1 METGTRENELKKL
14 ASAFCTKP
22 GGSARD
28 LAAAAGISKAT
39 FYRVYSSKDHL
50 EEILTE
56 RAEEVVEGLFAITEK
71 DITSRNALSEMMRW
85 CCDNREYLMFLCRSA
100 LLGDSCVDTC
110 RCSYDD
116 RMRAF
121 FLKGQQRGEFRVDVP
136 AAVMAEIFG
145 GEMAALFEAESRGRI
160 ASAMMADYWE
170 TIFLFG
176 VESKGKKESHE

>member
-14 ASAFCTKP
+14 ASALCMKP

-71 DITSRNALSEMMRW
+71 DITSRNALSE
-85 CCDNREYLMFLCRSA
+85 
-100 LLGDSCVDTC
+100 
-110 RCSYDD
+110 
-116 RMRAF
+116 
-121 FLKGQQRGEFRVDVP
+121 
-136 AAVMAEIFG
+136 
-145 GEMAALFEAESRGRI
+145 
-160 ASAMMADYWE
+160 
-170 TIFLFG
+170 
-176 VESKGKKESHE
+176 

>member
-71 DITSRNALSEMMRW
+71 DITSRNALSE
-85 CCDNREYLMFLCRSA
+85 
-100 LLGDSCVDTC
+100 
-110 RCSYDD
+110 
-116 RMRAF
+116 
-121 FLKGQQRGEFRVDVP
+121 
-136 AAVMAEIFG
+136 
-145 GEMAALFEAESRGRI
+145 
-160 ASAMMADYWE
+160 
-170 TIFLFG
+170 
-176 VESKGKKESHE
+176 

>member
-1 METGTRENELKKL
+1 
-14 ASAFCTKP
+14 
-22 GGSARD
+22 
-28 LAAAAGISKAT
+28 
-39 FYRVYSSKDHL
+39 
-50 EEILTE
+50 
-56 RAEEVVEGLFAITEK
+56 
-71 DITSRNALSEMMRW
+71 MMRW

-100 LLGDSCVDTC
+100 LPGNSCVDTC

-176 VESKGKKESHE
+176 VEGKGKKESHE

>member
-14 ASAFCTKP
+14 ASALCTKP

-71 DITSRNALSEMMRW
+71 DITRSEER
-85 CCDNREYLMFLCRSA
+85 RVGKECRSRW
-100 LLGDSCVDTC
+100 SP
-110 RCSYDD
+110 Y
-116 RMRAF
+116 
-121 FLKGQQRGEFRVDVP
+121 
-136 AAVMAEIFG
+136 
-145 GEMAALFEAESRGRI
+145 
-160 ASAMMADYWE
+160 
-170 TIFLFG
+170 
-176 VESKGKKESHE
+176 H

>member
-14 ASAFCTKP
+14 ASALCAKP

-85 CCDNREYLMFLCRSA
+85 C
-100 LLGDSCVDTC
+100 
-110 RCSYDD
+110 SYDD

-121 FLKGQQRGEFRVDVP
+121 FLKGQHRGEFRVDVP

-176 VESKGKKESHE
+176 VEGKGKKESHE

>member
-14 ASAFCTKP
+14 ASALCTKP

-85 CCDNREYLMFLCRSA
+85 CCDNREYLMFLCRSVIPIQSGPA
-100 LLGDSCVDTC
+100 SGGNGAKIARIRFLRPLIRFDLLELKSIYSSLLLSCASSTNVC
-110 RCSYDD
+110 
-116 RMRAF
+116 
-121 FLKGQQRGEFRVDVP
+121 DVTKSP
-136 AAVMAEIFG
+136 N
-145 GEMAALFEAESRGRI
+145 
-160 ASAMMADYWE
+160 AS
-170 TIFLFG
+170 T
-176 VESKGKKESHE
+176 

>member
-14 ASAFCTKP
+14 ASALCTKP

-28 LAAAAGISKAT
+28 LAAGGRDQQSDILQGVFIQRPFRRNPDGKGRRGRRRPFCHYGEGYHEPQCAFGNDALVLRQP
-39 FYRVYSSKDHL
+39 RVPDVPLPLGSSW
-50 EEILTE
+50 
-56 RAEEVVEGLFAITEK
+56 RQ
-71 DITSRNALSEMMRW
+71 R
-85 CCDNREYLMFLCRSA
+85 
-100 LLGDSCVDTC
+100 VDTC

-121 FLKGQQRGEFRVDVP
+121 FPEGPAARRIPRRVP

-176 VESKGKKESHE
+176 VEGKGKKESHE

>member
-1 METGTRENELKKL
+1 
-14 ASAFCTKP
+14 
-22 GGSARD
+22 
-28 LAAAAGISKAT
+28 
-39 FYRVYSSKDHL
+39 
-50 EEILTE
+50 
-56 RAEEVVEGLFAITEK
+56 
-71 DITSRNALSEMMRW
+71 MMRW

-170 TIFLFG
+170 TIFMFG
-176 VESKGKKESHE
+176 VEGKGKKESHE

>member
-1 METGTRENELKKL
+1 METWTRENELKKL
-14 ASAFCTKP
+14 ASALCTKP

-56 RAEEVVEGLFAITEK
+56 RAEEVVEGLFSITEK

-176 VESKGKKESHE
+176 VEGKGKKESHE